1 MLIEA
6 LLKSKAVPG
15 VITIT
20 GDTPVADAVTE
31 MNKHHIGAV
40 LVVNQEK
47 QLLGILSERDI
58 LHHFTECSRG
68 LSVED
73 IMTPRSRLIIG
84 HTDDTIEYAMKV
96 FTNNKVRHLPVLD
109 GDCIIGIIS
118 IGDVL
123 KAHLK
128 SLEHD
133 NKMLED
139 YVTGASFVID

>member
-15 VITIT
+15 VITIA
-20 GDTPVADAVTE
+20 GDTPVAEAVAQ

-40 LVVNQEK
+40 LVVDRDK
-47 QLLGILSERDI
+47 QLLGILSERDV
-58 LHHFTECSRG
+58 LRHFTECAKG
-68 LSVED
+68 LTAEK

-84 HTDDTIEYAMKV
+84 HKDDTVEYAMRV

-109 GDCIIGIIS
+109 GDRIIGIVS
-118 IGDVL
+118 IGDAL
-123 KAHLK
+123 KAHLENLK
-128 SLEHD
+128 HD

-139 YVTGASFVID
+139 YVTGASLVID